1 MRDRLELFGPIRF
14 LENHFCEKEDI
25 IVKYKRLEDSI
36 KAFEVLQV
44 EFQVVYVPTKHNS
57 DEANNFNINDQDS
70 RDATITL
77 NMLKIKNDPLENENK
92 IWDNNDLSKLNMSDG
107 YV

>member
-1 MRDRLELFGPIRF
+1 
-14 LENHFCEKEDI
+14 
-25 IVKYKRLEDSI
+25 
-36 KAFEVLQV
+36 
-44 EFQVVYVPTKHNS
+44 VPTKHNS

>member
-1 MRDRLELFGPIRF
+1 M
-14 LENHFCEKEDI
+14 
-25 IVKYKRLEDSI
+25 
-36 KAFEVLQV
+36 
-44 EFQVVYVPTKHNS
+44 YVPTKHNS

>member
-1 MRDRLELFGPIRF
+1 
-14 LENHFCEKEDI
+14 
-25 IVKYKRLEDSI
+25 
-36 KAFEVLQV
+36 
-44 EFQVVYVPTKHNS
+44 VYVPTKHNS